1 MPFTELIKPSLVQSD
16 EARDAFSN
24 IIVPSLRTIITSA
37 PGFVLGAAGHKLI
50 ENNVAVAEPSFNPI
64 LGIEWEDSKYFH
76 DFVKSEQFP
85 TLIAQL
91 KPHTTAPA
99 WPEVYETDVSPKD
112 IFASPIIEVFRIN
125 INEDSEKENAAK
137 TAWEAFAKALK
148 GTHILSGVSV
158 NLPERFFLGLIGW
171 SGIEQRKM
179 AMDNVEHL
187 KQAVDSLKDSQS
199 FVAELNTVV

>member
-1 MPFTELIKPSLVQSD
+1 MELSLELPIVSAIQLFSI
-16 EARDAFSN
+16 EAEFH
-24 IIVPSLRTIITSA
+24 SA

-64 LGIEWEDSKYFH
+64 LGIEWEDSKYFD

-85 TLIAQL
+85 TFIAKI
-91 KPHTTAPA
+91 KPHITAPPR
-99 WPEVYETDVSPKD
+99 PEVYETDLSPKD

-125 INEDSEKENAAK
+125 IHEDSEKGNAAK

-148 GTHILSGVSV
+148 DTHILSGVSV
-158 NLPERFFLGLIGW
+158 NLPERLFLGLIAT
-171 SGIEQRKM
+171 KM
-179 AMDNVEHL
+179 ALDNVEHL